1 MHRRGDGWSNFRIG
15 RNQDLMS
22 DILTWLAYYHWM
34 GCGEG
39 RSDPS
44 ELPLQSETSTGG
56 WEGCSCRKGKTRRVW
71 WSESQGGMHVR
82 EDGTVNHPDSAT
94 CWTEMW
100 TLHLAVSVE
109 WWEQSLTT
117 AEKKGEESEAT
128 GIDNSSREFAIKDAE
143 KWNRAERDVWSKEFC
158 FLS

>member
-1 MHRRGDGWSNFRIG
+1 M
-15 RNQDLMS
+15 
-22 DILTWLAYYHWM
+22 
-34 GCGEG
+34 
-39 RSDPS
+39 
-44 ELPLQSETSTGG
+44 
-56 WEGCSCRKGKTRRVW
+56 
-71 WSESQGGMHVR
+71 
-82 EDGTVNHPDSAT
+82 
-94 CWTEMW
+94 
-100 TLHLAVSVE
+100 E